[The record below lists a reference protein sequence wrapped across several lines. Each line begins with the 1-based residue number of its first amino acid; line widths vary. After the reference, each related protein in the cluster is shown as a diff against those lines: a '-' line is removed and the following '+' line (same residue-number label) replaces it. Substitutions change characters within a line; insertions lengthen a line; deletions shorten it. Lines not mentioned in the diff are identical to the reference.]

1 MPTKRRNAIS
11 SKDIEKLL
19 KDRGLEVRRQAGHM
33 LVRTA
38 RGGVFFPI
46 DTEIS
51 PVMMAIIRRDFINHG
66 ILSKNEFDRFVAQHS
81 PLLERVIGDDLST
94 KKSTPL
100 YLDVRDPVL
109 KQRLSQLG
117 SPPFDTLVREA
128 GVVLED
134 RLRRVAGE
142 EATNLHGVALVDTLL
157 IPDKARIIFSEN
169 PGEQDG
175 ARLLYR
181 GAMQF
186 IRNPVMHRLIE
197 YPEKEARIFI
207 GVIDSLLQLLSEV
220 APEKHINSA

>member
-1 MPTKRRNAIS
+1 MSTKRRNTIS
-11 SKDIEKLL
+11 SKDIENLL
-19 KDRGLEVRRQAGHM
+19 RDRGLEVKRQTGHM

-38 RGGVFFPI
+38 RGSVVFPV
-46 DTEIS
+46 DREIS
-51 PVMMAIIRRDFINHG
+51 PVMMAVIRRDFIKHG
-66 ILSKNEFDRFVAQHS
+66 ILGKDDFDHFVVQHS
-81 PLLERVIGDDLST
+81 PLLERVIRNDLDI

-100 YLDVRDPVL
+100 YLDVRDSAL
-109 KQRLSQLG
+109 RQRLSQLG

-142 EATNLHGVALVDTLL
+142 KDTNLHGVALVDALL
-157 IPDKARIIFSEN
+157 SPNKARVIFSEN

-175 ARLLYR
+175 ARMLYR

-207 GVIDSLLQLLSEV
+207 GVIDALLQLLSEV
-220 APEKHINSA
+220 APEKPITSA